1 MFERTLKAI
10 LLVDRKTNDIILIN
24 TETKEIVDIIE
35 VGEIKIA
42 ESKEKVEEILREE
55 EITL

>member
-42 ESKEKVEEILREE
+42 ESKEKV
-55 EITL
+55 